1 MNEVWVVNAS
11 PVIVLAKVGHLQL
24 LKELPGELL
33 LPVPVAMEIQSGPGS
48 DAARQALEGGWGV
61 RVTAGRIPSE
71 LVEWG
76 LGPGE
81 TAVLGVALEQPI
93 ARPCSMTPPLRACA
107 RAFDIPLIGTL
118 GVVLRA
124 RQRGVIPSAGDLL
137 RALRAAG
144 LYLDDETI
152 RSALRRVGEEWK

>member
-48 DAARQALEGGWGV
+48 DAARQALDGGWGV

-71 LVEWG
+71 LVAWG

-81 TAVLGVALEQPI
+81 TAVLGVALER
-93 ARPCSMTPPLRACA
+93 AHCTAVLDDGSARACA
-107 RAFDIPLIGTL
+107 RAFAIPLIGTL

>member
-48 DAARQALEGGWGV
+48 DAARQALEAGWGV

-71 LVEWG
+71 LLEWG

-81 TAVLGVALEQPI
+81 TAVLGVALER
-93 ARPCSMTPPLRACA
+93 AHCTAVLDDACA

-118 GVVLRA
+118 RVVLRA

>member
-1 MNEVWVVNAS
+1 
-11 PVIVLAKVGHLQL
+11 
-24 LKELPGELL
+24 
-33 LPVPVAMEIQSGPGS
+33 MEIQSGPGS

-81 TAVLGVALEQPI
+81 TAVLERAHCTAVLDDAS
-93 ARPCSMTPPLRACA
+93 ARACA

>member
-48 DAARQALEGGWGV
+48 DATRQALEGGWGV
-61 RVTAGRIPSE
+61 RVTACRIPSE

-76 LGPGE
+76 LGPGK
-81 TAVLGVALEQPI
+81 TAVLGVALERAHCTAVLDDAS
-93 ARPCSMTPPLRACA
+93 ARVCA

-137 RALRAAG
+137 RGTACSRLVPG
-144 LYLDDETI
+144 
-152 RSALRRVGEEWK
+152 

>member
-1 MNEVWVVNAS
+1 VNEVWVVNAS

-24 LKELPGELL
+24 LEQLPGELL
-33 LPVPVAMEIQSGPGS
+33 LPMPGGHGDPVRTPLRRGPAS
-48 DAARQALEGGWGV
+48 PGGWL
-61 RVTAGRIPSE
+61 GRPSHCRPLPSE

-81 TAVLGVALEQPI
+81 TAVLGVALER
-93 ARPCSMTPPLRACA
+93 AHCTAVLDDASARACA